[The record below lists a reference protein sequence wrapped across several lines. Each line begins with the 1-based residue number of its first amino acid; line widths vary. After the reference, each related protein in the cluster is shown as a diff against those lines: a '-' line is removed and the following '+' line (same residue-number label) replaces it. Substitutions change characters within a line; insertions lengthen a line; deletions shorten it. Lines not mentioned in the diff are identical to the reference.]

1 MIKKNLEEIMAFN
14 KQFVDS
20 QEYLKYQSSK
30 TPDKK
35 IAIVTCM
42 DTRLT
47 ELLPQALN
55 IKNGDAK
62 IIKNAGGNIVH
73 PFGSAMRSI
82 IVAIYSLE
90 VEEVLIIPHYD
101 CGVCNFDADKIINE
115 MKKRGIEDKTIDNL
129 RHSGIDI
136 NKWLHGFDDVTESL
150 NKSVSIVKNHPLMPK
165 NIPVHGLIID
175 PTTGKLDLIVN
186 GWNEL
191 TVEKKFTKE
200 SKIKKFFKKIIDMT
214 K

>member
-1 MIKKNLEEIMAFN
+1 MIRKNLEEIMEFN

-20 QEYLKYQSSK
+20 KEYLKYQSSK

-115 MKKRGIEDKTIDNL
+115 MMKRGIEGNTLDNL

-150 NKSVSIVKNHPLMPK
+150 QKSVSIVKNHPLMPK

-186 GWNEL
+186 GWNEIE
-191 TVEKKFTKE
+191 VEPKK
-200 SKIKKFFKKIIDMT
+200 S
-214 K
+214 

>member
-1 MIKKNLEEIMAFN
+1 MIKKNLEEIMEFN

-20 QEYLKYQSSK
+20 KEYLKYQSSK

-115 MKKRGIEDKTIDNL
+115 MMKRGIEGNTLDNL

-150 NKSVSIVKNHPLMPK
+150 QKSVSIVKNHPLMPK

-186 GWNEL
+186 GWNEIE
-191 TVEKKFTKE
+191 VEPKK
-200 SKIKKFFKKIIDMT
+200 S
-214 K
+214 

>member
-1 MIKKNLEEIMAFN
+1 MEFN

-20 QEYLKYQSSK
+20 KEYLKYQSSK

-101 CGVCNFDADKIINE
+101 CGVCNFDENKIINE

-150 NKSVSIVKNHPLMPK
+150 YKSVSIVKNHPLIPK
-165 NIPVHGLIID
+165 NIPIHGLIID
-175 PTTGKLDLIVN
+175 PTSGKLDLIVN

-191 TVEKKFTKE
+191 DVEKKNPKE
-200 SKIKKFFKKIIDMT
+200 SKVKKFFKKIIDMV

>member
-1 MIKKNLEEIMAFN
+1 MIRKNLEEIMEFN

-20 QEYLKYQSSK
+20 KEYLKYQSSK

-115 MKKRGIEDKTIDNL
+115 MMNRGIEGNTLDNL

-150 NKSVSIVKNHPLMPK
+150 QKSVSIVKNHPLMPK

-186 GWNEL
+186 GWNEIE
-191 TVEKKFTKE
+191 VEPKK
-200 SKIKKFFKKIIDMT
+200 S
-214 K
+214 

>member
-1 MIKKNLEEIMAFN
+1 MNTKNLEEIIDFN
-14 KQFVDS
+14 NQFVDNE
-20 QEYLKYQSSK
+20 EYLKYQSSK
-30 TPDKK
+30 TPDKR

-82 IVAIYSLE
+82 IVAVYSLE
-90 VEEVLIIPHYD
+90 VDEVFIIPHYD
-101 CGVCNFDADKIINE
+101 CGVCNFDEGKVITQMVE
-115 MKKRGIEDKTIDNL
+115 RGIEENTIENL

-150 NKSVSIVKNHPLMPK
+150 YKSVSIAKNHPLMPK
-165 NIPVHGLIID
+165 NIPIHGLIID
-175 PTTGKLDLIVN
+175 PTTGKLDLIIN
-186 GWNEL
+186 GWDEI
-191 TVEKKFTKE
+191 EK
-200 SKIKKFFKKIIDMT
+200 
-214 K
+214 